1 MKIVNGFI
9 KIIRPLNCTI
19 TLFTVVVGVLICA
32 PSQLITWEMNLAAVV
47 GFLITAAG
55 NAINDYYDIEI
66 DNINRQNRP
75 LPSELLTKR
84 SVLVFFYVITSI
96 SVVLSL
102 SINLNSFLI
111 TFSSAVLL
119 FLYSYKFKRV
129 ILLGNFMVSLL
140 TALAFIFAGT
150 VVENV
155 SPAIVPAVFAFL
167 INFIR
172 ELIKDMEDKEGDAFA
187 GLETFPIKYGNQ
199 STQNLARI
207 LALVLFLFTFIPF
220 LLRIYK
226 IEYFLLVMVI
236 INPILFYAMKLLS
249 EDSSKKNLGRISS
262 LLKFDMIAGLIAI
275 YLGK

>member
-1 MKIVNGFI
+1 MKIANAFI
-9 KIIRPLNCTI
+9 KIIRPLNCIITFFTI
-19 TLFTVVVGVLICA
+19 IVGVLICA
-32 PSQLITWEMNLAAVV
+32 SSPSITQEIILPAVV

-55 NAINDYYDIEI
+55 NTINDYYDIEI
-66 DNINRQNRP
+66 DKINRPDRP
-75 LPSELLTKR
+75 LSSGLLTKR
-84 SVLVFFYVITSI
+84 RVLVFFYVLILISI
-96 SVVLSL
+96 VLSL

-111 TFSSAVLL
+111 AFSSVVLL

-129 ILLGNFMVSLL
+129 ILFGNFTVALL
-140 TALAFIFAGT
+140 TALTFIFAGS

-172 ELIKDMEDKEGDAFA
+172 ELIKDMEDKEGDTLI

-199 STQNLARI
+199 STKNLTRL
-207 LALVLFLFTFIPF
+207 LALFLFLFTFIPF

-226 IEYFLLVMVI
+226 IEYFLVVMVI
-236 INPILFYAMKLLS
+236 INPILFYTMKLLS

-262 LLKFDMIAGLIAI
+262 LLKLDMIVGLIAI